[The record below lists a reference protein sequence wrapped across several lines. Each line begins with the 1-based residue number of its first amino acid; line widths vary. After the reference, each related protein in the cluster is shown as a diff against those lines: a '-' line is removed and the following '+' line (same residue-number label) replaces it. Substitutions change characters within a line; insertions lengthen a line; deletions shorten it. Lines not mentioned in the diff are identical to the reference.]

1 MHDLFI
7 GALILTSIIA
17 VTFMVERGL
26 ALRWMKV
33 IPPDVSAGVM
43 AYRSPA
49 DLDRLKWT
57 CDANPS
63 PLSNLL
69 LVAAAHLEWS
79 REENSDILETR
90 ARHEMSRLDRGLVVL
105 EIIVG
110 IAPLLGL
117 VGTIYGLILLFGS
130 MNDLSA
136 GETAGF
142 ATGISLALKATLLG
156 LCIAIPTLVAWSYF
170 SKKVENLAVEM
181 ESLCDEFLRKHYHA
195 DRVRNAQADAAD
207 RAAPSAPS
215 QPMDPGSQTF
225 EDRPPLAASAP
236 LEEGENGPQMLTVPA
251 PKPKASRLG
260 RAPRRSAQG

>member
-1 MHDLFI
+1 MMHDIFI
-7 GALILTSIIA
+7 GALLLTSIIS

-26 ALRWMKV
+26 ALRWIKV

-43 AYRSPA
+43 NFRSQA

-69 LVAAAHLEWS
+69 SVAAAHLDWS

-90 ARHEMSRLDRGLVVL
+90 ARQEISRLERGLVVL

-142 ATGISLALKATLLG
+142 SAGISLALKATLLG
-156 LCIAIPTLVAWSYF
+156 LCIAIPTLVAWSYY
-170 SKKVENLAVEM
+170 SKKVENLSVEM
-181 ESLCDEFLRKHYHA
+181 ESLSDEFLRKCYHA
-195 DRVRNAQADAAD
+195 ERVRNAQAQAAALADATAANPAAAPEPKADPSPAVADPAMEQPDAAQVVSTP
-207 RAAPSAPS
+207 R
-215 QPMDPGSQTF
+215 
-225 EDRPPLAASAP
+225 
-236 LEEGENGPQMLTVPA
+236 
-251 PKPKASRLG
+251 PKPKSSRVG
-260 RAPRRSAQG
+260 RPPRRSAQG